1 MSTAL
6 RAQRHEFANQLHTI
20 AGFMSIG
27 QHQQAR
33 DYLARLAATG
43 PLKFPVDQAELLQ
56 DPYLQAFV
64 GAKGVEADERGVTLR
79 IGPETL
85 VRGQVTEPQDVTT
98 VLGNL
103 IDNAVN
109 AAVAGSAAER
119 WVEVELLDEPGPDG
133 GTLHIV
139 VADSG
144 DGLAAV
150 PPGGAGSPSG
160 PGAGAA
166 VADAVFAEGFTTAAR
181 PARAGGGQGLG
192 LALARQLARRRG
204 GDVRVL
210 ETGTPGGP
218 GAVFMA
224 TLPRTTADSSGPG
237 TGTGPGAGTAT
248 KYTVGEDNHA

>member
-1 MSTAL
+1 
-6 RAQRHEFANQLHTI
+6 
-20 AGFMSIG
+20 
-27 QHQQAR
+27 
-33 DYLARLAATG
+33 
-43 PLKFPVDQAELLQ
+43 
-56 DPYLQAFV
+56 
-64 GAKGVEADERGVTLR
+64 
-79 IGPETL
+79 
-85 VRGQVTEPQDVTT
+85 

-109 AAVAGSAAER
+109 AAVAGASPDR

-144 DGLAAV
+144 DGLAAETSA
-150 PPGGAGSPSG
+150 GGPE
-160 PGAGAA
+160 
-166 VADAVFAEGFTTAAR
+166 AVFAEGFTTAAQ

-210 ETGTPGGP
+210 DRGSPGGP

-224 TLPRTTADSSGPG
+224 ILPRTTGDLPGRNKPIGKDHLAGNDKPIGKDSDG
-237 TGTGPGAGTAT
+237 
-248 KYTVGEDNHA
+248 